1 MFNFLKN
8 CKTFSKLLCHFTFP
22 PTLGLSLAWVTFL
35 LMQKKSQ
42 LTSPCYNVRGKV
54 ENSSIL
60 NSSCETYP
68 AWVLVT
74 RLTLS
79 QWWVKG
85 TGSTGELQTSW
96 PTLHWRKGRCPHKC
110 ICSIELKVRT
120 PDTKNSGLSER
131 HFHVCMCEGPFSWDL
146 NSFYPAVLLLSPCFT
161 EAQTFL
167 WHLEQWLHDAGVLG
181 KRLACF
187 HTWFSFIS
195 FTREGELLPSV
206 KTFLHSLSST
216 MGEDSLARLP

>member
-1 MFNFLKN
+1 MPFYFPTNSGLK
-8 CKTFSKLLCHFTFP
+8 SGLSDFP
-22 PTLGLSLAWVTFL
+22 PDA
-35 LMQKKSQ
+35 KKKPQ

-60 NSSCETYP
+60 NRSCETYP

-74 RLTLS
+74 WLTLS
-79 QWWVKG
+79 QWRVKG
-85 TGSTGELQTSW
+85 TGRTGELQTTW
-96 PTLHWRKGRCPHKC
+96 HTLHWRKGHCPHKYV
-110 ICSIELKVRT
+110 CSMELKVRT
-120 PDTKNSGLSER
+120 SDTKNSGLRER
-131 HFHVCMCEGPFSWDL
+131 HFHISMCEGPCSWNL

-167 WHLEQWLHDAGVLG
+167 WHLEQWLHEAGLLG

-187 HTWFSFIS
+187 NTQFSFIS

-216 MGEDSLARLP
+216 MGEDSLARPP